1 MSVTDSTVP
10 AFRLE
15 IGQTDDPTPDPFSF
29 VELPTGEFLMGGS
42 DEDRYVSAVELPRRE
57 MTVSQRIAMG
67 RSPVTQCEWSRFR
80 KSAAPTSNGS
90 CLPVSGVTWEEA
102 VEYGEW
108 LSTQTGKRC
117 RLPTEVE
124 WEYAARAGKDALFP
138 SGRNRL
144 SLNEAN
150 YLYDEM
156 GDPVGRGYKTP
167 IGSYPPN
174 PFGLFDMSGNI
185 NEWTSSP
192 WTRSPG
198 EISATPGTRFVTKGG
213 SWDQLPRTMRCSARD
228 WAVRSECHD
237 NLGFR
242 LVVELD

>member
-1 MSVTDSTVP
+1 MSVAASIAT
-10 AFRLE
+10 AFLLE
-15 IGQTDDPTPDPFSF
+15 IGQTDDASPDPFNF
-29 VELPTGEFLMGGS
+29 VELPTGTFLMGGS

-57 MTVSQRIAMG
+57 VTISQRIAMG
-67 RSPVTQCEWSRFR
+67 RSPVTQCQWARF
-80 KSAAPTSNGS
+80 KKFIVPGSNGS
-90 CLPVSGVTWEEA
+90 CLPISGVTWEEA
-102 VEYGEW
+102 VAYSAW
-108 LSTQTGKRC
+108 LSTQTGRIC
-117 RLPTEVE
+117 RLPTEAE
-124 WEYAARAGKDALFP
+124 WEYAARAGNDALFP

-156 GDPVGRGYKTP
+156 GDPVGRGYMTP

-185 NEWTSSP
+185 SEWTTSP

-198 EISATPGTRFVTKGG
+198 EISDTPGTRFVIKGG
-213 SWDQLPRTMRCSARD
+213 SWDQLPRTMRCSSRD
-228 WAVRSECHD
+228 WARGSESHD